1 MSLREGSPEAVGSS
15 PSPGIRTQPSVGL
28 PSAQVHEDPLKVSE
42 RSGIKQTS
50 GLPECTHIVAF
61 VDLWYGV
68 DNECVPT
75 RLHMFP
81 QPELGWSPWRV
92 ARTMRSAA
100 LLAATLSCAAAA
112 CLGVALLVFLFV
124 ARTFAPASAHIVR
137 PLYFDYSSA
146 EATATVSLLASQR
159 ATLYTHTLHE
169 LNHKVSNCAPT
180 TGRVALLSSC
190 PCAAHAYHI
199 PRADQPNADVTA
211 LQNASVP
218 HSKERFLPPGEQF
231 TLWLELQLPDT
242 SQSDFFQVHCQL
254 PSDLCTCLLSNQTNI
269 KDSSFFR
276 THLSLE
282 T

>member
-1 MSLREGSPEAVGSS
+1 MPTL
-15 PSPGIRTQPSVGL
+15 L
-28 PSAQVHEDPLKVSE
+28 H
-42 RSGIKQTS
+42 
-50 GLPECTHIVAF
+50 AF
-61 VDLWYGV
+61 L
-68 DNECVPT
+68 
-75 RLHMFP
+75 
-81 QPELGWSPWRV
+81 QPEVGWSPWRV

-169 LNHKVSNCAPT
+169 LNHKVSNCAPVT
-180 TGRVALLSSC
+180 RRGCAPVNLSMCCSC
-190 PCAAHAYHI
+190 I
-199 PRADQPNADVTA
+199 PLSKEQTRRNMVITA

-242 SQSDFFQVHCQL
+242 SQSDFFQVHC
-254 PSDLCTCLLSNQTNI
+254 
-269 KDSSFFR
+269 
-276 THLSLE
+276 HLR
-282 T
+282 

>member
-28 PSAQVHEDPLKVSE
+28 PLAQVHEDPLKVSV

-50 GLPECTHIVAF
+50 GFPECTHIVAF
-61 VDLWYGV
+61 VDLWYGF
-68 DNECVPT
+68 DDECVPT
-75 RLHMFP
+75 GLHMFP

-169 LNHKVSNCAPT
+169 LNHKVSSCAPVT
-180 TGRVALLSSC
+180 YQRCTPVILS
-190 PCAAHAYHI
+190 A
-199 PRADQPNADVTA
+199 
-211 LQNASVP
+211 
-218 HSKERFLPPGEQF
+218 
-231 TLWLELQLPDT
+231 
-242 SQSDFFQVHCQL
+242 
-254 PSDLCTCLLSNQTNI
+254 
-269 KDSSFFR
+269 
-276 THLSLE
+276 
-282 T
+282 